1 MPKEENPFEIIE
13 DGIRIEPEKVSK
25 EEIALLERYLGD
37 VLKRLS
43 VLVNV
48 EEG

>member
-1 MPKEENPFEIIE
+1 MPKEGNPFEIIA
-13 DGIRIEPEKVSK
+13 DGIGVEPEKIPE

-43 VLVNV
+43 ILVNV

>member
-1 MPKEENPFEIIE
+1 MPKEENRFEIIE
-13 DGIRIEPEKVSK
+13 DGIGIEPEKISGK
-25 EEIALLERYLGD
+25 EIALLERYLGD